1 MLLGDEV
8 NLLLNWLL
16 KLYILSPTLSAPEKN
31 LYKNLFSS
39 RVTVE
44 CVFGML
50 TLRWKGLLTILVAN
64 RENVANPIIT
74 GFVLYNFYYRQ
85 INGEAYLED
94 NILYV
99 IMNQERANH
108 QGRHHNSN
116 DVLQDG
122 ETRATARNC
131 INKMQISGK
140 SHIR

>member
-1 MLLGDEV
+1 MNVNKHQISPMLLGDEV

-31 LYKNLFSS
+31 LYKSLFSS

-74 GFVLYNFYYRQ
+74 GFVLYNFYYR
-85 INGEAYLED
+85 
-94 NILYV
+94 
-99 IMNQERANH
+99 
-108 QGRHHNSN
+108 
-116 DVLQDG
+116 
-122 ETRATARNC
+122 
-131 INKMQISGK
+131 
-140 SHIR
+140 